1 MADSTI
7 PFGESPQKDMTRAE
21 RDPKKRTMKGKG
33 RGGWEKKRGENG
45 EER

>member
-7 PFGESPQKDMTRAE
+7 PLGESPQKDMTRAE

-33 RGGWEKKRGENG
+33 RLRKVMGREWRGE
-45 EER
+45 